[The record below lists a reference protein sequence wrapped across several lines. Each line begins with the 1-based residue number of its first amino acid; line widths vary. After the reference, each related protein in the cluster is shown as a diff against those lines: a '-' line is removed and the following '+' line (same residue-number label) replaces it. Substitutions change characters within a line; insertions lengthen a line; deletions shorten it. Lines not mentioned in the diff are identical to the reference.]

1 MTQPQLVYPFLSLMN
16 SSLFV
21 YHTRFAKL
29 WWHLVAMITG
39 YDVKISEEALGLDLQ
54 HVKCLLSLD
63 MFLP

>member
-1 MTQPQLVYPFLSLMN
+1 MN

-21 YHTRFAKL
+21 YQTRFAKL

-39 YDVKISEEALGLDLQ
+39 YDVKISEEALSLDLQ